1 MGMMEEWNFSS
12 AADFAAFG
20 APDFPDVHR
29 GWVRREWVSGSQGLI
44 NAGELR
50 MRLPKLYDYGGIG
63 HCMLL
68 PNVPYEVCEPEY
80 GQMTPSGVVTGT
92 ENQTQSTTQTTTTV
106 QQEPAAQTTTPAP
119 AAPTASPIL
128 KAWGLITGVALAG
141 IVVAILK

>member
-50 MRLPKLYDYGGIG
+50 MRLPRLYDYGGIG
-63 HCMLL
+63 HCGLF
-68 PNVPYEVCEPEY
+68 PGIPYEVCGEEY
-80 GQMTPSGVVTGT
+80 EQLTPSDPTKKAVVH
-92 ENQTQSTTQTTTTV
+92 V
-106 QQEPAAQTTTPAP
+106 AP
-119 AAPTASPIL
+119 AQVIPVNEGITAVQV
-128 KAWGLITGVALAG
+128 WGAVMGVALIG
-141 IVVAILK
+141 IVAVVLL